1 MLKGLFQIVPFDPNI
16 YIANIERIFL
26 TVIVIDLTDAC
37 SENYIARSNIHT
49 LTIKQDPRINF
60 HIPLWFF

>member
-1 MLKGLFQIVPFDPNI
+1 MLKGLLQIVPFDPNI
-16 YIANIERIFL
+16 YIANIERICL
-26 TVIVIDLTDAC
+26 TVIVIDLTDPC

>member
-26 TVIVIDLTDAC
+26 TVIIIDLTDGWF
-37 SENYIARSNIHT
+37 ENYIARSNIHT